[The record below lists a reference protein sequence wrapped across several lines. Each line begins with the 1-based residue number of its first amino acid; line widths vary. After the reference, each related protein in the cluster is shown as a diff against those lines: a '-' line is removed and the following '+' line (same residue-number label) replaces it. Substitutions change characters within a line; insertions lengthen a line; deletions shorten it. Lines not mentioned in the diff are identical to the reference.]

1 MDKFIYYFDK
11 WTAWLDFSWL
21 ITRTRA
27 KKIDSKKIDS
37 KKIYSKKI
45 DSKNIAGEIESAH
58 YEVDSIYY
66 EVEPLIDSYHK

>member
-11 WTAWLDFSWL
+11 WTGWLDFSWL
-21 ITRTRA
+21 ITRTRT
-27 KKIDSKKIDS
+27 KKIDSKNIN
-37 KKIYSKKI
+37 
-45 DSKNIAGEIESAH
+45 SKNIAGEIESAH